1 MHVRDFFVMK
11 SNDRVHFVDLMRGF
25 AVIVMV
31 MGHTIDS
38 VLSNESR
45 TTELFRLYDAVR
57 GFTAPV
63 FLFVAGMAFML
74 VTQKKWAL
82 YKTLS
87 PELGRRVLKIL
98 LLLVVGYALHFPFF
112 SFTKLVTEAT
122 TADLAM
128 LFQVD
133 VLHCVA
139 ASLLI
144 LQLMVVIAPSPRVFT
159 MALLGVTAAGVLLT
173 PPVWGM
179 DFASILSPAL
189 APYFNQQ
196 QISIFPLFPFAGF
209 VFGGAVAGYLFLSA
223 QSEGRERQFF
233 TNMLRLSI
241 LAAVCGIV
249 FDLLPVTVYP
259 PHDYWKSSPDFFL
272 VRMSIVLLL
281 TAAFFFMRRVPEF
294 IARHVV
300 VLGKASLL
308 VYVVHL
314 IAVYGSVIN
323 SGLAQAVGRVFTYPE
338 AALVGF
344 AMLGAMTMLVRV
356 WNFVS
361 TRHLWSLRIVQVT
374 VASTLLFFFFT
385 KPF

>member
-1 MHVRDFFVMK
+1 
-11 SNDRVHFVDLMRGF
+11 MRGF

-82 YKTLS
+82 YKSLS

-112 SFTKLVTEAT
+112 SFAKLVTAAT
-122 TADLAM
+122 PADLAM

-144 LQLMVVIAPSPRVFT
+144 LQLMVFFSPSPRVFT
-159 MALLGVTAAGVLLT
+159 LTVLVVTTAGILLT
-173 PPVWGM
+173 PLVWGM
-179 DFASILSPAL
+179 DFAHILSPAL

-209 VFGGAVAGYLFLSA
+209 LFCGAIAGHLFLAA
-223 QSEGRERQFF
+223 QSDGRERQFF
-233 TNMLRLSI
+233 SNMLRLSI
-241 LAAVCGIV
+241 LSAACGIV
-249 FDLLPVTVYP
+249 FDLLPVTLYP

-272 VRMSIVLLL
+272 VRLSIVFLL
-281 TAAFFFMRRVPEF
+281 TALFFFARSLPEF
-294 IARHVV
+294 ISRNAV
-300 VLGKASLL
+300 VLGKSSML

-314 IAVYGSVIN
+314 VGVYGSVIN
-323 SGLAQAVGRVFTYPE
+323 SGLAQSVGRVFTYPQ
-338 AALVGF
+338 AAVVGL
-344 AMLGAMTMLVRV
+344 AMLGAMTVLVHM

-361 TRHLWSLRIVQVT
+361 TRHLWSLRIFQVT

>member
-1 MHVRDFFVMK
+1 MK
-11 SNDRVHFVDLMRGF
+11 NNDRVHFIDLMRGF

-31 MGHTIDS
+31 MGHSIDS
-38 VLSNESR
+38 VLSDASR

-74 VTQKKWAL
+74 VTQKKWGQ

-87 PELGRRVLKIL
+87 PELGKRILKIL
-98 LLLVVGYALHFPFF
+98 LLFVVGYALHFPFF
-112 SFTKLVTEAT
+112 SFNKLVREAT
-122 TADLAM
+122 PTDLSL

-144 LQLMVVIAPSPRVFT
+144 LQAIVFLVPTPRVF
-159 MALLGVTAAGVLLT
+159 AWVVFGVTAAGVLIT
-173 PPVWGM
+173 PLVWRI
-179 DFASILSPAL
+179 DFASVLSPAL

-196 QISIFPLFPFAGF
+196 QLSIFPLFPFAGF
-209 VFGGAVAGYLFLSA
+209 LFCGIVAGHMFLTA
-223 QSEGRERQFF
+223 KEEGRERQYF

-241 LAAVCGIV
+241 LAASFGIL
-249 FDLLPVTVYP
+249 FDLLPVRLYP
-259 PHDYWKSSPDFFL
+259 PHDYWKTSPDFFL
-272 VRMSIVLLL
+272 VRIAIVLLL
-281 TAAFFFMRRVPEF
+281 TATFFFIRRVPEF
-294 IARHVV
+294 ISRHAVI
-300 VLGKASLL
+300 LGKGSLL
-308 VYVVHL
+308 VYVIHL
-314 IAVYGSVIN
+314 VAVYGSVIN
-323 SGLAQAVGRVFTYPE
+323 SGLAQGVGRVLTYPQ
-338 AALVGF
+338 AFVLGL
-344 AMLGAMTMLVRV
+344 AMLSLMTILVHT

-361 TRHLWSLRIVQVT
+361 TRHVWSWRIVQVT